1 MGIIYSRRQMC
12 LNQAIVRS
20 QLAAYVTGDH
30 SRLYWDYNEH
40 AQVLVLSTMTSPPL
54 YTTTICIYL
63 FTLIYI

>member
-40 AQVLVLSTMTSPPL
+40 AQVLALLTMTSPL
-54 YTTTICIYL
+54 QQYVYTCL
-63 FTLIYI
+63 H